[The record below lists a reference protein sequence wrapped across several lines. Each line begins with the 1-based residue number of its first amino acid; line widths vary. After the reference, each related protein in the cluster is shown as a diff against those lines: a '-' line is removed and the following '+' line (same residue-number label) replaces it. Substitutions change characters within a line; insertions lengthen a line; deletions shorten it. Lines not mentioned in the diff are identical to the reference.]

1 VLITLTAKIFS
12 GSHTKESRARMRN
25 KPNNPP
31 LETTQAPSA
40 PPIFDPRKGVEL
52 TDAFGQLKRIVGP
65 RDVGN
70 KHTVKYFNRKVHA
83 GELEL
88 ILVRPD
94 GTYRRFNDAAER
106 QKLNVRAPLNFK
118 EGCSVELYIEE
129 GRWYVRRSDLDRL
142 TTIPSP
148 AARAEESRPGPAPAV
163 EPPPPA
169 EPEQPTPAPSFP
181 QVEPEPPPEPEPVPA
196 VLPVVNPGGR
206 PTDRDLVREEARWRL
221 EHRQTQAKS
230 LAAFARELRKWLKD
244 HGEHRAKKTGEVMKA
259 DTIGR
264 HVRPLWK
271 GHR

>member
-94 GTYRRFNDAAER
+94 GTYREFDAAEH
-106 QKLNVRAPLNFK
+106 QKLNIRVPLNYE
-118 EGCSVELYIEE
+118 EGCSIEPYFEE
-129 GRWYVRRSDLDRL
+129 GRWYVRCSDLDKL
-142 TTIPSP
+142 TTSP
-148 AARAEESRPGPAPAV
+148 AARAEESMPGPASPV
-163 EPPPPA
+163 EPVVFDNPPGVDIEPA
-169 EPEQPTPAPSFP
+169 SPS
-181 QVEPEPPPEPEPVPA
+181 E
-196 VLPVVNPGGR
+196 
-206 PTDRDLVREEARWRL
+206 
-221 EHRQTQAKS
+221 S
-230 LAAFARELRKWLKD
+230 LATRELPEEPQLEESRKWRPNEVRTWFKSVRKTHPQKPGENKSAYARRLHNHMKD
-244 HGEHRAKKTGEVMKA
+244 DFEGDIPWGEPTLRRRLN
-259 DTIGR
+259 D
-264 HVRPLWK
+264 
-271 GHR
+271 